1 MKLANKELTMR
12 GSCLCGRV
20 NYEILCTPRQVV
32 GCHCNQCRKSSG
44 HYVAATQAP
53 REMLKIEGLS
63 NITWFQSSET
73 ARRGFCSTCG
83 SQLFW
88 TELGSDNVSV
98 MAGTLDGTTGLTMD
112 RQLYP
117 ETKGDYYP
125 LPDVKTVDQST
136 L

>member
-1 MKLANKELTMR
+1 MR
-12 GSCLCGRV
+12 GSCLCGQV
-20 NYEILCTPRQVV
+20 SYEILSTPRQVV

-53 REMLKIEGLS
+53 KEQLKIQGLS
-63 NITWFQSSET
+63 NITWYQSSET
-73 ARRGFCSTCG
+73 AKRGFCSTCG

-88 TELGSDNVSV
+88 TETGSENISV
-98 MAGTLDGTTGLTMD
+98 MAGTLDGPTGLTMD

-125 LPDVKTVDQST
+125 LPDAKTVDQST

>member
-1 MKLANKELTMR
+1 
-12 GSCLCGRV
+12 
-20 NYEILCTPRQVV
+20 
-32 GCHCNQCRKSSG
+32 
-44 HYVAATQAP
+44 VAATQVP
-53 REMLKIEGLS
+53 KEHLRIEGLS
-63 NITWFQSSET
+63 GITWYQSSET

-88 TELGSDNVSV
+88 TEIGSENVSV
-98 MAGTLDGTTGLTMD
+98 MAGSLDGTTGLIMD

-125 LPDVKTVDQST
+125 LPDVKTVDQSS